1 MSDER
6 FAARAAYLRRRRW
19 RRIAIAVVALVVA
32 GALFWVVMFSSMLAV
47 RRVAV
52 EGETTLKESQVRR
65 AADVRIGQ
73 PLARIDT
80 GAIEG
85 RVSAMERIQE
95 VTVSR
100 SWFNTVKVTVIERTP
115 IAWITV
121 GGVIRGLDRYGI
133 DFRTYGKAPKALLEV
148 EVTTT
153 EPRQRQQTLEA
164 VASVIQ
170 VIEDEDP
177 ALRKQIQSI
186 SAATKDSI
194 ELDLTKGR
202 SVVWGSRG
210 DSKRKLGVL
219 KPLLRIDAVR
229 YDISAPDQPTTRD

>member
-6 FAARAAYLRRRRW
+6 FAARAADLRRRRR
-19 RRIAIAVVALVVA
+19 RRIAIGTLSLVVVLALV
-32 GALFWVVMFSSMLAV
+32 WVVMFSSMLAV

-52 EGETTLKESQVRR
+52 DGETTLKESQIRR

-80 GAIEG
+80 GAIEA
-85 RVSAMERIQE
+85 RVGAMERIQE

-100 SWFNTVKVTVIERTP
+100 SWLHTVKVTVIERTP
-115 IAWITV
+115 VAWISV

-133 DFRTYGKAPKALLEV
+133 DFRTYGKAPKRLLEV
-148 EVTTT
+148 EVTAT

-202 SVVWGSRG
+202 TVVWGSRG
-210 DSKRKLGVL
+210 DSKHKLVVL
-219 KPLLRIDAVR
+219 DPLLSLDAAR
-229 YDISAPDQPTTRD
+229 YDVSAPDQPTTRQ

>member
-1 MSDER
+1 MSEDP
-6 FAARAAYLRRRRW
+6 FAARVAYVRRRRV
-19 RRIAIAVVALVVA
+19 RRITLAVLALVVV
-32 GALFWVVMFSSMLAV
+32 GSLVWIVMFSSVLAV

-65 AADVRIGQ
+65 AADARVGQ

-80 GAIEG
+80 GAIEA
-85 RVSAMERIQE
+85 RVGALERVQE

-100 SWFNTVKVTVIERTP
+100 SWPHTVKVTVIERTP
-115 IAWITV
+115 VAWIMV
-121 GGVIRGLDRYGI
+121 GGRIRGLDRYGI
-133 DFRTYGKAPKALLEV
+133 DFRTYRKAPKQLLEAKV
-148 EVTTT
+148 SAI

-170 VIEDEDP
+170 TIEDEDP
-177 ALRKQIQSI
+177 ALRKRIQSI

-202 SVVWGSRG
+202 TVVWGSRG
-210 DSKRKLGVL
+210 DSRHKLTVL
-219 KPLLRIDAVR
+219 DPLLRIKAAR
-229 YDISAPDQPTTRD
+229 YDVSAPDQPTTRR